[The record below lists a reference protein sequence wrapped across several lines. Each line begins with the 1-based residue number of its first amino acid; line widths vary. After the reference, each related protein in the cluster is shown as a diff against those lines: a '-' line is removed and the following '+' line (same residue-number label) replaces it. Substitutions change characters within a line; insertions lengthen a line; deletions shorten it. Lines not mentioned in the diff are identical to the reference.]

1 VVAFVPW
8 LIFLHVLAAIV
19 AFGPTFAFSFSGT
32 AGRQEPQHA
41 NFAMRVSHTVSSRL
55 VYPIGI
61 TLPITG
67 LAIIAILQINP
78 FAREYW
84 WLAIGIVLYAIAF
97 GYSFFVQRKLV
108 ERAIE
113 LTSAPPPPGATGPP
127 PELPAIGKRIGQ
139 GGMVTGLLL
148 VVIVF
153 LMVVK
158 PQF

>member
-1 VVAFVPW
+1 MDALVPW
-8 LIFLHVLAAIV
+8 LIFLHVLGAIV
-19 AFGPTFAFSFSGT
+19 AFGPTFAFSISGT

-41 NFAMRVSHTVSSRL
+41 NFGMRVSHAVSSRL

-67 LAIIAILQINP
+67 LAIMGIRQINP
-78 FAREYW
+78 LQREYW
-84 WLAIGIVLYAIAF
+84 WLAISIVLYAIAY

-113 LTSAPPPPGATGPP
+113 LTSAPPPPGASGPP

-139 GGMVTGLLL
+139 GGMVLGLLL
-148 VVIVF
+148 IVIVF

-158 PQF
+158 PEL

>member
-1 VVAFVPW
+1 MEALVPW
-8 LIFLHVLAAIV
+8 LIFLHVLGAIV
-19 AFGPTFAFSFSGT
+19 AFGPTFAFSIIGA

-41 NFAMRVSHTVSSRL
+41 NFGTRVSHSVSSRL

-67 LAIIAILQINP
+67 LAIMGILRINP
-78 FAREYW
+78 LDPEYW
-84 WLAIGIVLYAIAF
+84 WLAIAIVLYLIAY

-113 LTSAPPPPGATGPP
+113 LSSTPPAPGSGPP
-127 PELPAIGKRIGQ
+127 PELPALGKRIGQ
-139 GGMVTGLLL
+139 GGMVLGLLL
-148 VVIVF
+148 IVIVF
-153 LMVVK
+153 LMVMK

>member
-1 VVAFVPW
+1 MEGLVPY
-8 LIFLHVLAAIV
+8 LIFLHVLGAIV
-19 AFGPTFAFSFSGT
+19 AFGPTFAFATIGS
-32 AGRQEPQHA
+32 AGRAEPQHA
-41 NFAMRVSHTVSSRL
+41 NFGTRVSHTIASRF

-67 LAIIAILQINP
+67 LAIIGILQINP
-78 FAREYW
+78 LDRAYW
-84 WLAIGIVLYAIAF
+84 WLAIAIVLYIVAF

-113 LTSAPPPPGATGPP
+113 LTSSPPPPGSSGPP

-139 GGMVTGLLL
+139 GGMVMGILLI
-148 VVIVF
+148 VIVF